1 VCQYPWRIFQTI
13 VDKYDIHRILNLMKV
28 TAIIPDEL
36 VNNVKAYTQNSTI
49 TEAITTALKD
59 SIIIMHGIKS
69 KSKNMDA
76 RQKIIGN
83 FA

>member
-1 VCQYPWRIFQTI
+1 
-13 VDKYDIHRILNLMKV
+13 MKV